1 MYTDLE
7 LFNFQQ
13 FESDLKTD
21 TPKPKIFCNAL
32 NQGHNIL
39 QERFQAHKNVTSYVL
54 QRSWLIDQIMLQ
66 AWQHLCTFQ
75 ESNQLALIAV
85 GGYGRGEMHPHSD
98 VDLLILSESTLD
110 TETKSCII
118 NFLQFLWDL
127 RLKIGHS
134 VRTLIECEQNAVAD
148 ITVVTNLIEARL
160 IIGSESLFQAMQAAI
175 TPDKIWPHKE
185 LFAAKIEEQKKRHL
199 KYHDTTSNLEPNIK
213 ESPGGLRDIQMIG
226 WVAKRYFGATTL
238 YDLVQHGFL
247 TEKEYQV
254 LSKAQEF
261 LWDIRCRLHFITK
274 RNEDRLL
281 FEYQRTLAKEMDY
294 EDDESGLAVEKLMKR
309 YYRTAKKISTLNDML
324 LQFFQEAILYADAP
338 ATVYALNK
346 RFQVRNDFI
355 EVTHVHVFRNYP
367 FALLE
372 IFFLM
377 QEHPEI
383 KGIRAATIRLII
395 QCNYLIDNVFIK
407 DLKARNL
414 FVEIFRQPQGLTHA
428 LRRMNRYG
436 ILEAYIPAF
445 GKIVGQMQ
453 YDLFHAYTVDQHTLF
468 VIRHLRRLTQPEFSH
483 EFPFCSKLIQTIP
496 KLELL
501 YLAGFFHDIAKGRGG
516 NHSELGEID
525 VLDFCHI
532 HLLSDYDAR
541 LVGWL
546 VRNHL
551 LISTTAQ
558 RQDLDDPDVIKAFAQ
573 TVQDTVHLDYL
584 YLLTVADIRAT
595 NPTLW
600 NNWKEALLTTLYHK
614 AHAILHH
621 GKGQNKQLHIDEIQR
636 KARLLM
642 KTSEGITALWSELGD
657 DYFLSSTPQ
666 DVARETEAILKQD
679 FPIVLE
685 REGDKGSTRFILIT
699 QNCDYL
705 FAATTY
711 FLEQQNLSIVDAY
724 IISTESQYIISGY
737 TILED
742 KIRSVMRVKDILEG
756 LKQAL
761 LSDNKTRFLPI
772 RRYIPKQLKQF
783 PLPTRV
789 TFTQDHIHNHTIME
803 LVTSDRPGLLSRI
816 AETFV
821 TCQVR
826 LKKAKI
832 ATFSCHVED
841 IFFITNYS
849 NHALYSADQLD
860 SLRDKLSELLDE
872 DMPK

>member
-1 MYTDLE
+1 
-7 LFNFQQ
+7 
-13 FESDLKTD
+13 
-21 TPKPKIFCNAL
+21 
-32 NQGHNIL
+32 
-39 QERFQAHKNVTSYVL
+39 
-54 QRSWLIDQIMLQ
+54 
-66 AWQHLCTFQ
+66 
-75 ESNQLALIAV
+75 
-85 GGYGRGEMHPHSD
+85 
-98 VDLLILSESTLD
+98 
-110 TETKSCII
+110 
-118 NFLQFLWDL
+118 
-127 RLKIGHS
+127 
-134 VRTLIECEQNAVAD
+134 
-148 ITVVTNLIEARL
+148 
-160 IIGSESLFQAMQAAI
+160 
-175 TPDKIWPHKE
+175 
-185 LFAAKIEEQKKRHL
+185 
-199 KYHDTTSNLEPNIK
+199 
-213 ESPGGLRDIQMIG
+213 
-226 WVAKRYFGATTL
+226 
-238 YDLVQHGFL
+238 
-247 TEKEYQV
+247 
-254 LSKAQEF
+254 
-261 LWDIRCRLHFITK
+261 
-274 RNEDRLL
+274 
-281 FEYQRTLAKEMDY
+281 
-294 EDDESGLAVEKLMKR
+294 
-309 YYRTAKKISTLNDML
+309 
-324 LQFFQEAILYADAP
+324 
-338 ATVYALNK
+338 
-346 RFQVRNDFI
+346 
-355 EVTHVHVFRNYP
+355 
-367 FALLE
+367 
-372 IFFLM
+372 
-377 QEHPEI
+377 
-383 KGIRAATIRLII
+383 
-395 QCNYLIDNVFIK
+395 
-407 DLKARNL
+407 
-414 FVEIFRQPQGLTHA
+414 
-428 LRRMNRYG
+428 
-436 ILEAYIPAF
+436 
-445 GKIVGQMQ
+445 
-453 YDLFHAYTVDQHTLF
+453 
-468 VIRHLRRLTQPEFSH
+468 
-483 EFPFCSKLIQTIP
+483 
-496 KLELL
+496 
-501 YLAGFFHDIAKGRGG
+501 
-516 NHSELGEID
+516 
-525 VLDFCHI
+525 
-532 HLLSDYDAR
+532 
-541 LVGWL
+541 
-546 VRNHL
+546 
-551 LISTTAQ
+551 
-558 RQDLDDPDVIKAFAQ
+558 
-573 TVQDTVHLDYL
+573 
-584 YLLTVADIRAT
+584 
-595 NPTLW
+595 
-600 NNWKEALLTTLYHK
+600 EALLTTLYHK